1 MTEPHRIALI
11 ASSFA
16 PHIGGVETHVAR
28 VAAGLRTH
36 GHAVEV
42 WTVDR
47 GEGVGTR
54 FVEGIGV
61 RVLPAP
67 LPTGSVG
74 GIWRFMVAL
83 PRAWGMWVAA
93 YRSFGPTILHVHCF
107 GPNGA
112 YALALHRRFRTR
124 LFVTSHGETFMDDSR
139 LFDTSTVM
147 RTALRAALA
156 RAVAVTGPSRAVLAD
171 LNARFGLRG
180 GVVVPNGVDLDVHP
194 RPRPLAEK
202 CFFAVGRL
210 GRTKGFDL
218 LVEAFAEARLPDEV
232 RLVIGGDGPER
243 VALEAL
249 TRQLGIAQRVS
260 FVGWLD
266 EQSIADA
273 MGGSLAVVVPS
284 RIEAFG
290 IVALEAWRA
299 GAPLVM
305 TRHGGATE
313 FMRDGV
319 DALLID
325 PLDIRASAEAIR
337 RVFIDE
343 QLRKRLA
350 AAGRDLVREFT
361 WDRVIDRY
369 ESLLSSRPIPR

>member
-1 MTEPHRIALI
+1 MSVSHRVALV

-16 PHIGGVETHVAR
+16 PNIGGVETHVAR
-28 VAAGLRTH
+28 VATGLRDR

-47 GEGVGTR
+47 GEGIGVRDLDGT
-54 FVEGIGV
+54 IV

-67 LPTGSVG
+67 LPAKSFG
-74 GIWRFMVAL
+74 GIWRFLVAV
-83 PRAWGMWVAA
+83 PRAWRLWVSA
-93 YRSFGPTILHVHCF
+93 YRSFRPSVLHIHCF
-107 GPNGA
+107 GPNGG
-112 YALALHRRFRTR
+112 YALALHRRFRTP
-124 LFVTSHGETFMDDSR
+124 LIVTSHGETFMDDSR

-171 LNARFGLRG
+171 LKARFGLRG
-180 GVVVPNGVDLDVHP
+180 GVVVPNGVDLDIHP
-194 RPRPLAEK
+194 RPRPLAEE

-210 GRTKGFDL
+210 GKTKGFDL
-218 LVEAFAEARLPDEV
+218 LLVAFAEARLPDEV

-243 VALEAL
+243 AALEAL

-273 MGGSLAVVVPS
+273 MAGSLAVVVPS

-299 GAPLVM
+299 GAPLLM

-313 FMRDGV
+313 FMQDGV
-319 DALLID
+319 NALLID
-325 PLDIRASAEAIR
+325 PMDAQASADAIR
-337 RVFIDE
+337 RVFADLA
-343 QLRKRLA
+343 LRERLA
-350 AAGRDLVREFT
+350 EAGRERVREFS
-361 WDRVIDRY
+361 WSSVIDRY
-369 ESLLSSRPIPR
+369 ESVLSSRPTPR